1 MTGSNAHFVVNGTLL
16 TGFNGAQS
24 SMSIHNAEIRYNSCN
39 IAAAAAGIAMFSPI
53 QNTWWESEP

>member
-1 MTGSNAHFVVNGTLL
+1 MHVDRNGTLL